1 MEQTDFVSGLRGETE
16 RGIKSYQIYPCL
28 NKRYYENDV
37 NWKPYSVLVF
47 GGVFLIVVI
56 WALFFRQRYMK
67 MYNSSSNDDDDG
79 NLEADSGD
87 NHRIR
92 RTRQRVSLIRTIS
105 CSNNQNGTGNYNT
118 DIPLSN
124 LQMGMMRV

>member
-67 MYNSSSNDDDDG
+67 MYNSSSDDDDDG

-105 CSNNQNGTGNYNT
+105 CSNNQNGTITIQTFHYL
-118 DIPLSN
+118 ICKWA
-124 LQMGMMRV
+124 